1 MTDKINYYYIDGID
15 DMGNAHCLYGSYN
28 LQEVKKELQLLK
40 DDGEYIKLIIQTHEE
55 IKSLISE
62 ELTKWLEKIT

>member
-15 DMGNAHCLYGSYN
+15 DEGKAHHCLYGSYN
-28 LQEVKKELQLLK
+28 LQEVREELDSLK
-40 DDGEYIKLIIQTHEE
+40 DDSQYIKLKLSYRRE

-62 ELTKWLEKIT
+62 ELTK